1 MPLLSLPP
9 ELFHQIISTLSN
21 CDIKSLRLTCR
32 RLCDVARL
40 RLSRVFL
47 SANPLNIRVFRT
59 VAEHPLFRQQ
69 VTEIVW
75 DDAFLIDDPTP
86 EPDPY
91 NVDAVIGSDD
101 EEEVNNNCPKWFVTR
116 CKNNLDELSVRMDR
130 NEDGWYNVERAAQ
143 QDARPSLWTCWQ
155 YYQNLLAQQAEVLIR
170 QSDVEALVYGLRRFP
185 ALERITITPAAHGWL
200 YQPLY
205 ETPMIRAFPK
215 GFNYPIPHGWPT
227 AEEGDPTPEAEDWG
241 TLPENVKEQWRGVRL
256 VLRALAQH
264 PDHRVV
270 ELILDVN
277 QLDTGLNCTIF
288 HQPCEEV
295 ENLVALLRRPGF
307 RRLDLPLIV
316 RGQEYEEWPAFRN
329 GNLRR
334 ALGEAPSLEHLSL
347 YTTIE
352 VDSRSS
358 RFHFTSLQTIFP
370 VAGWSGLQTL
380 KLSRFIVIQDD
391 VISLLEQLSTL
402 QVIELSFLGFLD
414 NGGNYRDLLDEI
426 RERFRWSER
435 DPESR
440 PKLIVAVAPWPP
452 RPGLGIWLEEEVH
465 SFLYDHGRNPFSIFR
480 DAPNQVPQGTGT
492 LRDSFEPGHERPYF
506 GSCKFLSTA
515 GIENRRNTRV
525 FRELYDYVR
534 GENWNDY
541 RDSYETQAY
550 HFFGG
555 LEHKT
560 HPEVKYW

>member
-21 CDIKSLRLTCR
+21 GDIKSLRLTCR
-32 RLCDVARL
+32 LLCDVARL

-47 SANPLNIRVFRT
+47 SANPLNIRGFCA

-75 DDAFLIDDPTP
+75 DDALLIDDPTP

-91 NVDAVIGSDD
+91 DIDAVIGSDD
-101 EEEVNNNCPKWFVTR
+101 EEEENNNCPKWFVAR

-143 QDARPSLWTCWQ
+143 RDARPSLWTCWQ
-155 YYQNLLAQQAEVLIR
+155 YYQNLLAQQAEVLIH

-205 ETPMIRAFPK
+205 ETPMIRAFPN
-215 GFNYPIPHGWPT
+215 GFNYPIPRGWPT
-227 AEEGDPTPEAEDWG
+227 AAEGDPIPEAEDWG
-241 TLPENVKEQWRGVRL
+241 TLSEKAKEQWRGVRL

-334 ALGEAPSLEHLSL
+334 ALGEASSLEHLSL

-352 VDSRSS
+352 VDSVTNLRWQGQQWIEPEQRSS

-370 VAGWSGLQTL
+370 
-380 KLSRFIVIQDD
+380 DD
-391 VISLLEQLSTL
+391 LMTLLEQLPAL
-402 QVIELSFLGFLD
+402 REIELSFLGFLD

-426 RERFRWSER
+426 RARFRWSER
-435 DPESR
+435 DPELR
-440 PKLIVAVAPWPP
+440 PSLIVAIAPWPP
-452 RPGLGIWLEEEVH
+452 QPGLGIWLDEEVY

-515 GIENRRNTRV
+515 GIENRCNTRV
-525 FRELYDYVR
+525 FRELY
-534 GENWNDY
+534 GWIIM
-541 RDSYETQAY
+541 
-550 HFFGG
+550 
-555 LEHKT
+555 
-560 HPEVKYW
+560 

>member
-21 CDIKSLRLTCR
+21 SDIKSLRLTCR
-32 RLCDVARL
+32 LLCDVARL
-40 RLSRVFL
+40 RLSRIFL
-47 SANPLNIRVFRT
+47 SANPLNIRVFCA

-75 DDAFLIDDPTP
+75 DDALLIDDPSP
-86 EPDPY
+86 EPDSY
-91 NVDAVIGSDD
+91 GFDAVIGSDD
-101 EEEVNNNCPKWFVTR
+101 EEENNDCPKWFVAR

-130 NEDGWYNVERAAQ
+130 NEDGWYNAERFAQ
-143 QDARPSLWTCWQ
+143 RDARPSLWTCWQ

-170 QSDVEALVYGLRRFP
+170 QSDVEALVRGLRRFP

-205 ETPMIRAFPK
+205 ETPMIRAFPN
-215 GFNYPIPHGWPT
+215 GFNYPIPP
-227 AEEGDPTPEAEDWG
+227 
-241 TLPENVKEQWRGVRL
+241 KKQWRGVRL

-264 PDHRVV
+264 PGHRVV

-334 ALGEAPSLEHLSL
+334 ALGEASSLEHLSL

-352 VDSRSS
+352 VDSVTNLRWQGQQWREPGQRSS
-358 RFHFTSLQTIFP
+358 RFHFTSLHTMFP
-370 VAGWSGLQTL
+370 VAIWSGLQTL

-391 VISLLEQLSTL
+391 VMSLLEQLPAL
-402 QVIELSFLGFLD
+402 RVIELSFLGFLD
-414 NGGNYRDLLDEI
+414 NGGNYRDLLIEI
-426 RERFRWSER
+426 RKRFRWSER

-452 RPGLGIWLEEEVH
+452 RPGLGIWLDEEVH
-465 SFLYDHGRNPFSIFR
+465 SFL
-480 DAPNQVPQGTGT
+480 
-492 LRDSFEPGHERPYF
+492 
-506 GSCKFLSTA
+506 
-515 GIENRRNTRV
+515 
-525 FRELYDYVR
+525 
-534 GENWNDY
+534 
-541 RDSYETQAY
+541 
-550 HFFGG
+550 
-555 LEHKT
+555 
-560 HPEVKYW
+560 